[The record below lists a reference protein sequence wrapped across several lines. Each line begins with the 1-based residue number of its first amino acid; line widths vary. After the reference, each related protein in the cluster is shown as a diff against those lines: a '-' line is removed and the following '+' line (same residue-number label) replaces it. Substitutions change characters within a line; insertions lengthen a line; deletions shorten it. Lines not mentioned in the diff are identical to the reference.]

1 MPTVSRTFTVTPPPH
16 AVLHYLRDFGNAEQW
31 DPGTQHCERI
41 DDGPVAEG
49 SSWRN
54 VSKIFGVTTELT
66 YTLTELSDRKLVFV
80 GENKS
85 AVSVDTITVDAAG
98 SGSVVSY
105 VAELDMRGAATLL
118 TPVMKLVFEKLA
130 RDTEQ
135 QLTTVLNELV
145 TS

>member
-1 MPTVSRTFTVTPPPH
+1 MN
-16 AVLHYLRDFGNAEQW
+16 YLRDFGNAVHW
-31 DPGTQHCERI
+31 DPGTQRCERI
-41 DDGPVAEG
+41 DEGPVGEG
-49 SSWRN
+49 SSWHN
-54 VSKIFGVTTELT
+54 VSTIFGVTTELT
-66 YTLTELSDRKLVFV
+66 YTLTELTDRKLVFV

-105 VAELDMRGAATLL
+105 VAELDMRGPAILL

-130 RDTEQ
+130 GDTEE
-135 QLTTVLNELV
+135 QLTSVLNELV